1 MFTSQYDEHIASQ
14 PDSSRWDGFDRGDTH
29 LQEHQGSRVIGRMT
43 SEGGCKVIITEYWFD
58 GYSGFWSDYEVSI
71 DGARVHSTDDR
82 ANAITVARWWMAG
95 CPA

>member
-14 PDSSRWDGFDRGDTH
+14 PDDSRWDGFDRGDTDF
-29 LQEHQGSRVIGRMT
+29 QEQQGSCVIGRMT
-43 SEGGCKVIITEYWFD
+43 SESGSKVVITEHWFD
-58 GYSGFWSDYEVSI
+58 GRSGAWSNYTVSI
-71 DGARVHSTDDR
+71 DGALVHDTDDR